1 MATSGAM
8 RDFARLP
15 PQRKAMVF
23 VVIGAL
29 LGLLYWQFV
38 YKSLNNKLDSTRAL
52 QQTKVRKNTELDKNI
67 EDYGRMRDALPELQ
81 ARNAANQRALPV
93 EADRPALWEMLGPK
107 IAQSGVTF
115 AGSEDK
121 PELAVENFVRVPV
134 EVTVKGSFMQ
144 IKRFFALL
152 AQRDIA
158 PQSATEK
165 KDLED
170 RERIVSIDSLVLA
183 LPDVKNRDYT
193 LTAKFTATTFRQ
205 NEKPA
210 AKPGQPGQPAQP
222 NANPPPGQGSG
233 APLPPANT
241 PAGAKARVEDARDK
255 HDANVRNAQGID
267 EAKTPASGSAQLKKG
282 VP

>member
-1 MATSGAM
+1 MATSGVM

-15 PQRKAMVF
+15 TQRKVMVF
-23 VVIGAL
+23 VVIGAM

-38 YKSLNNKLDSTRAL
+38 FKSLNSKLESARG
-52 QQTKVRKNTELDKNI
+52 QQVTKARKLAELDKNI
-67 EDYGRMRDALPELQ
+67 DDYKKMKDSLSDLQ
-81 ARNAANQRALPV
+81 LRNQASQKALPV

-121 PELAVENFVRVPV
+121 PESTVENFVRVPV
-134 EVTVKGSFMQ
+134 EVTIKGSFMQ

-152 AQRDIA
+152 AQKDITPQGAA
-158 PQSATEK
+158 PDR
-165 KDLED
+165 KDDD
-170 RERIVSIDSLVLA
+170 RERIVSIDSLVLG
-183 LPDVKNRDYT
+183 LPEVKNREYT

-205 NEKPA
+205 NDKVPQ
-210 AKPGQPGQPAQP
+210 AKPGASGPQPGAQG
-222 NANPPPGQGSG
+222 AGSG

-255 HDANVRNAQGID
+255 HDTNVRNAQGID